1 EESEERVDS
10 PPTLKDFKF
19 QVEGGVLTGHRLV
32 MSFTIKNNREILLDS
47 LEGSIEVIDM
57 ERNKS
62 WTRDYSIPALGQR
75 ESEDHLFKVG
85 VGWRLSKKYKV
96 VFLIYSFGVE
106 VARRHFILEKGLFD
120 RFRVSS

>member
-1 EESEERVDS
+1 MEV
-10 PPTLKDFKF
+10 
-19 QVEGGVLTGHRLV
+19 
-32 MSFTIKNNREILLDS
+32 S
-47 LEGSIEVIDM
+47 LEVTDM

-62 WTRDYSIPALGQR
+62 WTKDYPIPALGQR
-75 ESEDHLFKVG
+75 ESEDHLFKVA

-96 VFLIYSFGVE
+96 VFVIYSFGIE